1 MRPLAQASLVS
12 APRSRPGALTLLKSI
27 AMARHALT
35 LLIAGLLVATATAF
49 VVTERLKLEDSPVLG
64 TQIDSIVSP
73 VCTACKPG
81 AREAKIV
88 FRLRREESIRL
99 DIADTK
105 GRIVRRGVGV
115 GVFGPAYHTFAWDG
129 RDNSGRV
136 VPDGAYTAEL
146 TLEDEKRTF
155 DFPVEIHV
163 DSTPPTIDEVKPR
176 HAVFSPDG
184 DGRADRVDLRYRF
197 SEPAYAIL
205 YLDGKLLTRSHGH
218 RPVGTIQWYG
228 RGFPPGEHRLALAAQ
243 DPAGNVAGSTREFT
257 VRIRFVE
264 LPKSRY
270 VVRGR
275 SLRVRVSTD
284 AKTLQWRLAGRGGTV
299 RKHIFRIPVPTRPG
313 RYRLT
318 VRANGHSARA
328 TVVVRR
334 ARR

>member
-1 MRPLAQASLVS
+1 MRA
-12 APRSRPGALTLLKSI
+12 LLKSF
-27 AMARHALT
+27 AVARNALT
-35 LLIAGLLVATATAF
+35 VLVAGLLVATATAF
-49 VVTERLKLEDSPVLG
+49 AVTERLKLEDSPVLG
-64 TQIDSIVSP
+64 TQIDRVVSP
-73 VCTACKPG
+73 VCTRCLPKSRD
-81 AREAKIV
+81 ARIS

-99 DIADTK
+99 DIADSNGK
-105 GRIVRRGVGV
+105 IVRRAVGS
-115 GVFGPAYHTFAWDG
+115 GVFGQAFHTFAWDG

-146 TLEDEKRTF
+146 TLQNEKRTF
-155 DFPVEIHV
+155 EFPQEIRV
-163 DSTPPTIDEVKPR
+163 DSTPPTIDVEPR

-257 VRIRFVE
+257 VRIRYVE

-275 SLRVRVSTD
+275 TLRVRVSTD
-284 AKTLQWRLAGRGGTV
+284 VKTVQWRLAGRGGTV
-299 RKHIFRIPVPTRPG
+299 RRHVFRIPVPSRPG

-318 VRANGHSARA
+318 VSANGKSARA

-334 ARR
+334 